1 MAGYSTSKISFK
13 DPKRRQDCCP
23 GEVDKL
29 KDVKVERPFENLG
42 GPPAVTKPKR

>member
-23 GEVDKL
+23 GETDKL
-29 KDVKVERPFENLG
+29 KDVKIERPFENLG
-42 GPPAVTKPKR
+42 GPPAVIKP